1 MDARTLSKLYAVDGP
16 FVTIYLNTRGDT
28 EDAAAQLETRW
39 KNVLRELADRGIDEP
54 TRDALTQARGDHTR
68 GGTRVLVAAHG
79 SVHLAVSLPQPP
91 PGGLGDEGITIGPL
105 PRLVP
110 LADALALQLPHV
122 VVLADRTGADVLA
135 YTSGPEPSETAQT
148 DNDRFPQRKVHAG
161 GWAAKRFDNDV
172 EETWE
177 QSAREVASL
186 IERVAQDIDARVVIA
201 SGDDRALQLI
211 AQHLPANLAGRFVTV
226 GGGGRHTDG
235 SDDVIAGEVL
245 RVLSETVGAN
255 TIDLLAKFAE
265 ERGQQ
270 DRAADG
276 AAETIEALQKGQVA
290 TLILT
295 DSRDSGRPGWCGP
308 EPVHLALDRDQLAAM
323 NVTTAHEAPLEE
335 LLLRA
340 AWGTGADVQF
350 VTGGVDHSPTDGIGA
365 LLRYAD

>member
-28 EDAAAQLETRW
+28 EDAATQLETRW
-39 KNVLRELADRGIDEP
+39 KNILRELTEHGVDEP
-54 TRDALTQARGDHTR
+54 TRQALTRARGDHSN

-79 SVHLAVSLPQPP
+79 SVHLATSLPQPP
-91 PGGLGDEGITIGPL
+91 PTDHEITVGPL

-110 LADALALQLPHV
+110 LADALALHIPHL
-122 VVLADRTGADVLA
+122 VVLADRTGADVIA
-135 YTSGPEPSETAQT
+135 YTTGPDPAEAEST
-148 DNDRFPQRKVHAG
+148 DNDRFPQRKAHAG
-161 GWAAKRFDNDV
+161 GWAAKRYDNDV

-177 QSAREVASL
+177 QSAREVAGL
-186 IERVAQDIDARVVIA
+186 IDKLAGDIDARVIAA

-211 AQHLPANLAGRFVTV
+211 AQHLPAHLADRFVTIN
-226 GGGGRHTDG
+226 GGGRHRDG
-235 SDDVIAGEVL
+235 SDEIVAQEVL
-245 RVLSETVGAN
+245 KTLAGRVAAD
-255 TIDLLAKFAE
+255 TIELLDTFSQ
-265 ERGQQ
+265 ERGQH

-276 AAETIEALQKGQVA
+276 IGPTIEALQKGQVR

-295 DSRDSGRPGWCGP
+295 DGRDTTKRGYGGP
-308 EPVHLALDRDQLAAM
+308 DATHVAL
-323 NVTTAHEAPLEE
+323 TTADLDAMGLTTYHEAPLDE

-350 VTGGVDHSPTDGIGA
+350 VTGGVEQSPSDGIGA

>member
-1 MDARTLSKLYAVDGP
+1 MDARTLAKLYAVDGP

-28 EDAAAQLETRW
+28 EDAATQLETRW
-39 KNVLRELADRGIDEP
+39 KNVLRDLANEGVDEA
-54 TRDALTQARGDHTR
+54 TRDALTQKRGDHTN

-79 SVHLAVSLPQPP
+79 QVHLATSLPHPP
-91 PGGLGDEGITIGPL
+91 PQDIDITVGPL

-110 LADALALQLPHV
+110 LADALALQIPHV

-135 YTSGPEPSETAQT
+135 YTSGPEPDTTEST
-148 DNDRFPQRKVHAG
+148 DNTRFPQRKVHAG
-161 GWAAKRFDNDV
+161 GWAAKRYDNDV

-177 QSAREVASL
+177 QSAREVAGL
-186 IERVAQDIDARVVIA
+186 IEKVTRDIDARVIAA

-211 AQHLPANLAGRFVTV
+211 AQHLPTDLTDRYITI
-226 GGGGRHTDG
+226 GGGGRHVDG
-235 SDDVIAGEVL
+235 SDDVIAEEVL
-245 RVLSETVGAN
+245 RILADTAAKN
-255 TIDLLAKFAE
+255 TLDLLNTFAE

-276 AAETIEALQKGQVA
+276 ARQTIEALQKGQVR

-295 DSRDSGRPGWCGP
+295 DARDSDKHAWGGP
-308 EPVHLALDRDQLAAM
+308 DPMHIALDSADFANMGLA
-323 NVTTAHEAPLEE
+323 TYHEAPLDE

-350 VTGGVDHSPTDGIGA
+350 VTGGVEESPNDGIGA

>member
-1 MDARTLSKLYAVDGP
+1 MDARTLSKLYALDGP

-28 EDAAAQLETRW
+28 EDAATQLETRW
-39 KNVLRELADRGIDEP
+39 KNILRELAEHGIDDA
-54 TRDALTQARGDHTR
+54 TREALTQARGDHTN

-79 SVHLAVSLPQPP
+79 TVQLATSLPQPP
-91 PGGLGDEGITIGPL
+91 PTDHEITVGPL

-110 LADALALQLPHV
+110 LADALALQFPHL

-135 YTSGPEPSETAQT
+135 YTTEGNDPVETEST

-161 GWAAKRFDNDV
+161 GWAAKRYDNDV

-177 QSAREVASL
+177 QSARDVASL
-186 IERVAQDIDARVVIA
+186 IDKLAGDIDARVIA
-201 SGDDRALQLI
+201 ACGDDRALQLI
-211 AQHLPANLAGRFVTV
+211 AQHLPTHLVGRFVTV
-226 GGGGRHTDG
+226 KGGGRHQDG
-235 SDDVIAGEVL
+235 SDELIAQEVL
-245 RVLSETVGAN
+245 RVLADRVAADTIELLET
-255 TIDLLAKFAE
+255 FSQ

-276 AAETIEALQKGQVA
+276 IRPTIAALQKGQVR

-295 DSRDSGRPGWCGP
+295 DSRDSAQQAYGGP
-308 EPVHLALDRDQLAAM
+308 DATHLAL
-323 NVTTAHEAPLEE
+323 TTADLDAMGVGTYHEAPLEE

-350 VTGGVDHSPTDGIGA
+350 VTGGVEQSPGDGIGA

>member
-1 MDARTLSKLYAVDGP
+1 MDARTLAKLYAVDGP
-16 FVTIYLNTRGDT
+16 FVTIYLNTRGDS
-28 EDAAAQLETRW
+28 EDAATQLETRW
-39 KNVLRELADRGIDEP
+39 KNVVRDLANQGVDTATI
-54 TRDALTQARGDHTR
+54 DALTDKRGDHTR

-79 SVHLAVSLPQPP
+79 SVHLAASLPQPP
-91 PGGLGDEGITIGPL
+91 PTDYAITVGPL

-110 LADALALQLPHV
+110 LADALGLQLPHL

-135 YTSGPEPSETAQT
+135 YTSGPEPAETEST
-148 DNDRFPQRKVHAG
+148 DNTRFPQRKVHAG
-161 GWAAKRFDNDV
+161 GWAAKRYDNDV

-177 QSAREVASL
+177 QSARDVVSL
-186 IERVAQDIDARVVIA
+186 IERVARDIDARVIIA

-211 AQHLPANLAGRFVTV
+211 AQHLPAHLTDRFTTI
-226 GGGGRHTDG
+226 GGGGRHVDG
-235 SDDVIAGEVL
+235 SDELIADQVL
-245 RVLSETVGAN
+245 QTLADTVATNTTELLETYSQ
-255 TIDLLAKFAE
+255 

-276 AAETIEALQKGQVA
+276 AEATIEALQKGQVR

-295 DSRDSGRPGWCGP
+295 DARDTTRRAWGGA
-308 EPVHLALDRDQLAAM
+308 EPVHLALREDDLSTMGLTA
-323 NVTTAHEAPLEE
+323 AHEAPLDE

-350 VTGGVDHSPTDGIGA
+350 VTGGIEQSPNDGIGA

>member
-1 MDARTLSKLYAVDGP
+1 MDARALSKLYAVDGP

-28 EDAAAQLETRW
+28 EDAATQLETRW
-39 KNVLRELADRGIDEP
+39 KNVLRELADRGVDEP

-79 SVHLAVSLPQPP
+79 TVHLAVSLPQPP
-91 PGGLGDEGITIGPL
+91 PSDEEITIGPL

-110 LADALALQLPHV
+110 LAGALALQLPHV

-135 YTSGPEPSETAQT
+135 YTSGPDPDETAST

-186 IERVAQDIDARVVIA
+186 IERVAHGIDARVVIA

-211 AQHLPANLAGRFVTV
+211 AQHLPANLAGRYVTV
-226 GGGGRHTDG
+226 GGGGRHADG

-255 TIDLLAKFAE
+255 TIELLGKYAE

-276 AAETIEALQKGQVA
+276 AAETIEALQKGQIG

-295 DSRDSGRPGWCGP
+295 DSRDSGRLGWCGP
-308 EPVHLALDRDQLAAM
+308 EPVHLALERGQLGAM
-323 NVTTAHEAPLEE
+323 NVTTAHEALLEE

-340 AWGTGADVQF
+340 AWATGADVQF

>member
-16 FVTIYLNTRGDT
+16 FVTIYLNTRGDS

-39 KNVLRELADRGIDEP
+39 KNVLRDLENSGVDQA
-54 TRDALTQARGDHTR
+54 TRDALTQARGDHTN

-79 SVHLAVSLPQPP
+79 TVHLAISLPQPP
-91 PGGLGDEGITIGPL
+91 PQDIDITIGPL
-105 PRLVP
+105 PRLIP
-110 LADALALQLPHV
+110 LADAQIQNISHV

-135 YTSGPEPSETAQT
+135 YTSGYPEPAETAST
-148 DNDRFPQRKVHAG
+148 ENTRFPQRKVHAG
-161 GWAAKRFDNDV
+161 GWATKRYDNDV

-186 IERVAQDIDARVVIA
+186 IDRVSRDIDARVIAA

-211 AQHLPANLAGRFVTV
+211 AEHLPTNLKDRFTKIS
-226 GGGGRHTDG
+226 GGGRNDDG
-235 SDDVIAGEVL
+235 SDELIAQEVL
-245 RVLSETVGAN
+245 KTLADRVAGDTVE
-255 TIDLLAKFAE
+255 LLEKFSE

-276 AAETIEALQKGQVA
+276 INNTIEALQKGQVG

-295 DSRDSGRPGWCGP
+295 DARDTTRIGYGGP
-308 EPVHLALDRDQLAAM
+308 DPVHLATGARTLTDLG
-323 NVTTAHEAPLEE
+323 VTAYHEALLDE

-350 VTGGVDHSPTDGIGA
+350 VTGGVEQSPTDGIGA